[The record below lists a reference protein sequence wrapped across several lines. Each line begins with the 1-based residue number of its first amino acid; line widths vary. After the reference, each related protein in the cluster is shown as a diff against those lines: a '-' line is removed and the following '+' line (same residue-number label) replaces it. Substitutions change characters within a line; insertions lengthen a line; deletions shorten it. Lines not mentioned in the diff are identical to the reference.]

1 MKPSVA
7 LANHQNAIR
16 NIVLAHRAGNPRVFG
31 SVASGDDHDGSDI
44 DILVDPAPDMTL
56 LDLGAI
62 RYELRALLGVD
73 VDVLTPKSLPL
84 KFRQRV
90 LSEAVPV

>member
-1 MKPSVA
+1 MKPSTA

-16 NIVLAHRAGNPRVFG
+16 TIVLAHKAGNPRVFG
-31 SVASGDDHDGSDI
+31 SVASGDDRDGSDI
-44 DILVDPAPDMTL
+44 DILVDPAPGMTL

-62 RYELRALLGVD
+62 RHELKTLLGVD
-73 VDVLTPKSLPL
+73 VDVLTPKSLPA
-84 KFRQRV
+84 KFRERV